1 MEQYMWIIWLSLFVV
16 MIFIEAI
23 GPELITL
30 WFGFGALVAMIVSF
44 IPNVPWWVEAI
55 VFVAISLATLFALR
69 PLAKKYF
76 KRNVVRSNA
85 DSLIGRKGI
94 IIEPISLLEP
104 GSCKINDVTW
114 TAVAVDENESIGKG
128 EVVEVVALS
137 GNKLIVKK
145 KEVQ

>member
-16 MIFIEAI
+16 MIVIEAI

-55 VFVAISLATLFALR
+55 VFVAVSLATLFALR

-94 IIEPISLLEP
+94 IIEPISLLKP

>member
-16 MIFIEAI
+16 MIIIEAI

-55 VFVAISLATLFALR
+55 VFVAVSLATLFALR

-94 IIEPISLLEP
+94 IIEPISLLKP

>member
-55 VFVAISLATLFALR
+55 VFVAVSLATLFALR

>member
-44 IPNVPWWVEAI
+44 IPNVPWWVEVI
-55 VFVAISLATLFALR
+55 VFVAVSLATLFALR